1 MPKKSS
7 DFLKKNYQVL
17 YSLLLIIFIPIVLL
31 SNTAIS
37 TVIFKNAIDQGL
49 YDKSIAIGEVI
60 NAGMTGMLDSPEEM
74 QARLEKVKK
83 FNSEISD
90 LSILSPNGQEFKYVA
105 AIDKKII
112 NTTSSDTINLIAWN
126 ENNPIAILTTAP
138 KKQLFDTSLRFWEIT
153 MPLKDDA
160 GKKQALLSMKISLA
174 MMDQLIANTLK
185 TSYVLLA
192 ITVLIVM
199 LLLVNNTRLF
209 EYASLYRKLKEVDEM
224 KDEFISIASHELRTP
239 VTGIKGYVSMIID
252 GSFGEVNQKVMDS
265 LKMVAGASDR
275 LGKLVE
281 DLLNVS
287 RIEQER
293 LKVSPVPTDAT
304 TAIKEV
310 VAELKIQADAKNLY
324 IKYLPHAEQL
334 PLIDIDVDHFK
345 QVMIN
350 LIGNSIKYT
359 EKGGVDVITAIKHK
373 GKELEIR
380 IKDTGIGMSV
390 KARERLFEKFYRV
403 KNEKTASIVGTGL
416 GLWIT
421 KQLVE
426 LMKGSISV
434 DSIED
439 VGTQVALRFPLIKTK

>member
-1 MPKKSS
+1 MPKKSFN
-7 DFLKKNYQVL
+7 FLKENYQIL
-17 YSLLLIIFIPIVLL
+17 YSLLLIIFIPIILL

-60 NAGMTGMLDSPEEM
+60 NAGMTGMLSSPEEM
-74 QARLEKVKK
+74 QARLEKIKK

-192 ITVLIVM
+192 VTVLIVM

-265 LKMVAGASDR
+265 LKMVASASDR

-293 LKVSPVPTDAT
+293 LKVTPVPIDAT
-304 TAIKEV
+304 GAIKEV
-310 VAELKIQADAKNLY
+310 VAELKIQADGKNLY

-334 PLIDIDVDHFK
+334 PLVNIDVDHFK
-345 QVMIN
+345 QIMIN

-359 EKGGVDVITAIKHK
+359 EKGGVDIITAIKHK

-403 KNEKTASIVGTGL
+403 TNEKTAGIVGTGL